1 MSNLLI
7 KINLLN
13 KKIRCCSKA
22 THSPQARS
30 RAGVFLFCRSQA
42 LTYILLYIFDC
53 QHKESVKISSLNTSK
68 IKVVC
73 EGGVTIFEKKNNRK
87 WCVQTHNSNNFSNP
101 NVS

>member
-13 KKIRCCSKA
+13 KKMWYCLKV

-53 QHKESVKISSLNTSK
+53 QHKKSIKTISLNTSK
-68 IKVVC
+68 IMVVC
-73 EGGVTIFEKKNNRK
+73 EGGVTIFKKEQPEIVRS
-87 WCVQTHNSNNFSNP
+87 NSKFK
-101 NVS
+101 